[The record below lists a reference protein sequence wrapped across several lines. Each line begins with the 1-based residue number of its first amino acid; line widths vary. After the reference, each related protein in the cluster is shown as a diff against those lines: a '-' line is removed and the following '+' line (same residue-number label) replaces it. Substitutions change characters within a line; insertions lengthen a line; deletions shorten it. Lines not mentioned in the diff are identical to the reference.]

1 MSLIKQRNKFNV
13 YYKQKL
19 IKKISD
25 IKDLK
30 QGEIELVEKNYITG
44 NLWWLKVLIMDI
56 FFGFIGST
64 YQDDEVV
71 PIKSFTI
78 EYSDIDPTLFEIDIN
93 KNNFS
98 ISGVKWYSITKTKES
113 IPELMTKRIKAK
125 KKLIIAL
132 CISMLVLVAMVI
144 SILSLF

>member
-19 IKKISD
+19 IKKISY

-93 KNNFS
+93 ENNFS